1 MALIV
6 QFFESNKRSRTQ
18 LFACSCDFLD
28 TLGTFLFLL
37 MAIKLKCLL
46 HVCVL
51 IIFFFQQTSASVNET
66 NPTILLA
73 ECFKPLPSFNLCV
86 FVNRTSCL
94 SINWN
99 VTRGSDILFEG
110 EVPIFTL
117 IRALHLSN
125 NDSYPLERC
134 YSISVP
140 FGGNDLSCRL
150 CSDISSY
157 QVNSRSKS
165 VDICGDFFLRC
176 FQNDVR
182 FNFSCQH
189 IDRCFWMCPN
199 DCSGHGS
206 CTAQGQCLCQT
217 SYFSSDCA
225 TKTTQI
231 SCVDAPWLPSG
242 RLCHR
247 IAFVNNC
254 TSINLQLV
262 SASEPPLVVAN
273 KTWSLHT
280 LIQNS
285 SQQFDVYCNSTSS
298 DTTAKCQK
306 CLYYTNFTLT
316 LDKRVIACQGLKET
330 CDGRRE
336 PLLFYDST
344 LQGGCIEI
352 LNTEA
357 CNNSPPSV
365 ISTSSPVPNSS
376 QKESSYRW
384 VLLALSVIGGAALF
398 CGIAYCLYKRYK
410 DQQRVI
416 RLEDQNP
423 EDLNDDDDDN
433 EELLRITTTK

>member
-1 MALIV
+1 V
-6 QFFESNKRSRTQ
+6 
-18 LFACSCDFLD
+18 
-28 TLGTFLFLL
+28 
-37 MAIKLKCLL
+37 
-46 HVCVL
+46 
-51 IIFFFQQTSASVNET
+51 
-66 NPTILLA
+66 
-73 ECFKPLPSFNLCV
+73 
-86 FVNRTSCL
+86 
-94 SINWN
+94 
-99 VTRGSDILFEG
+99 
-110 EVPIFTL
+110 
-117 IRALHLSN
+117 
-125 NDSYPLERC
+125 
-134 YSISVP
+134 
-140 FGGNDLSCRL
+140 
-150 CSDISSY
+150 
-157 QVNSRSKS
+157 
-165 VDICGDFFLRC
+165 
-176 FQNDVR
+176 
-182 FNFSCQH
+182 
-189 IDRCFWMCPN
+189 CPN